1 MFYSHIGYAQRM
13 QHSPSFLVA
22 VALSGGADS
31 LYTLVRLHRAG
42 VPVLGIHGRFAQ
54 HLGLGPQAG
63 CAGTDPLAVEAGLAA
78 ACQRLGV
85 PFFVADC
92 AAAFM
97 QQVVTPFVQAYA
109 RGNTPNPCAHCNAT
123 IKFGTFL
130 QEAQKHGATHLATG
144 HYVRLVPPYAGQNT
158 MPEADTAEP
167 TPLEQGLSRIYD
179 EDALV
184 TALRRAPAITLADA
198 FGAPATTVE
207 RHALPQALLL
217 QGADVRKDQSYFL
230 SLVPGSALA
239 HALFPLG
246 QAHKSVVLQELAA
259 LGFAPPQGK
268 ESQEVCFVP
277 GDDYRAFV
285 PPVAEQLTISLGK
298 PGPVLLP
305 DGTRLGTHQGL
316 WQYTEGQRKGLGVC
330 WKEPLYV
337 LDKKRDEN
345 ILLLGPRGA
354 EGIHGCV
361 CHEVNEALPRH
372 LWPHTLL
379 AKTRYREAPKPCRAE
394 MVATTAGPE
403 LHIHF
408 LEPEDNVAP
417 GQIAALYAP
426 LHEQVEEDGRPVL
439 CLVAGGVIAKSVR
452 R

>member
-1 MFYSHIGYAQRM
+1 M
-13 QHSPSFLVA
+13 QHSSSFLVA

-31 LYTLVRLHRAG
+31 LFTLVRLHRAG

-54 HLGLGPQAG
+54 HLGLGPQTA
-63 CAGTDPLAVEAGLAA
+63 CAGTDPRAVEAGLAA

-85 PFFVADC
+85 PFVVADC
-92 AAAFM
+92 AQAFM
-97 QQVVTPFVQAYA
+97 QQVVAPFVQAYA

-123 IKFGTFL
+123 IKFGAFL

-144 HYVRLVPPYAGQNT
+144 HYVRLVPAAEVQTSAPQAYG
-158 MPEADTAEP
+158 AEP
-167 TPLEQGLSRIYD
+167 SALEQGLAVIY
-179 EDALV
+179 EGDALV
-184 TALRRAPAITLADA
+184 ATLRHAPAITLADA

-207 RHALPQALLL
+207 RSAFPQPLLL

-230 SLVPGSALA
+230 SLVPGAALA

-246 QAHKSVVLQELAA
+246 QAHKNVVLEELAA
-259 LGFAPPQGK
+259 LGFTPPQGK

-285 PPVAEQLTISLGK
+285 PPVAEQLGISLGQ

-337 LDKKRDEN
+337 LDKKRDDN

-354 EGIHGCV
+354 EGIAGCV
-361 CHEVNEALPRH
+361 CQEVNEAVPRH
-372 LWPHTLL
+372 LWPQTLL

-394 MVATTAGPE
+394 MVETATGPE
-403 LHIHF
+403 LHVHF
-408 LEPEDNVAP
+408 LEPEANVAP
-417 GQIAALYAP
+417 GQITALYAP
-426 LHEQVEEDGRPVL
+426 VYGHAEEDGRPVL
-439 CLVAGGVIAKSVR
+439 CLVAGGVIVGAVKR
-452 R
+452 

>member
-1 MFYSHIGYAQRM
+1 M
-13 QHSPSFLVA
+13 QHSSSFFVA

-54 HLGLGPQAG
+54 HLGLGPQAN

-78 ACQRLGV
+78 VCQRLGV

-92 AAAFM
+92 AEAFM
-97 QQVVTPFVQAYA
+97 QQVVAPFVQSYA
-109 RGNTPNPCAHCNAT
+109 KGNTPNPCAHCNAT
-123 IKFGTFL
+123 IKFGVFL

-144 HYVRLVPPYAGQNT
+144 HYVRLVPPAVT
-158 MPEADTAEP
+158 DAEQALHGECARDANAP
-167 TPLEQGLSRIYD
+167 QRSAQEQGLAVIYEGD
-179 EDALV
+179 PLV
-184 TALRRAPAITLADA
+184 GSLRHARSIVLADA
-198 FGAPATTVE
+198 SGAPATTVD
-207 RHALPQALLL
+207 RHQFPQPLLL

-230 SLVPGSALA
+230 SLVPGAALA

-285 PPVAEQLTISLGK
+285 PPVAEQLGISLGQ
-298 PGPVLLP
+298 PGPVVLP

-337 LDKKRDEN
+337 LDKKREEN

-354 EGIHGCV
+354 EGIAGCV
-361 CHEVNEALPRH
+361 CHHMNEALPRH
-372 LWPHTLL
+372 LWPETLL
-379 AKTRYREAPKPCRAE
+379 AKTRYREAPKPCRARVVE
-394 MVATTAGPE
+394 TANGPE

-408 LEPEDNVAP
+408 LEPEPNVAP

-426 LHEQVEEDGRPVL
+426 LHGHVEEDGRPVL
-439 CLVAGGVIAKSVR
+439 CLVAGGVIAGPL
-452 R
+452 

>member
-1 MFYSHIGYAQRM
+1 M
-13 QHSPSFLVA
+13 QHSSSFLVA

-31 LYTLVRLHRAG
+31 LFTLVRLHRAG

-54 HLGLGPQAG
+54 HLGLGAQ
-63 CAGTDPLAVEAGLAA
+63 CAGADPLAVEAGLAA

-92 AAAFM
+92 AEAFM

-109 RGNTPNPCAHCNAT
+109 KGNTPNPCAHCNAT
-123 IKFGTFL
+123 IKFGAFL

-144 HYVRLVPPYAGQNT
+144 HYVRLVPTFMEQASTPAANK
-158 MPEADTAEP
+158 ADSS
-167 TPLEQGLSRIYD
+167 PLEQGLAAIYEGD
-179 EDALV
+179 TLLA
-184 TALRRAPAITLADA
+184 ALRHAPAIPLADA
-198 FGAPATTVE
+198 FGAFATMLE
-207 RHALPQALLL
+207 RHALPQPLLL

-230 SLVPGSALA
+230 SLVPGAALA

-259 LGFAPPQGK
+259 LGFTPPQGK

-285 PPVAEQLTISLGK
+285 PPVAEQLGIALGQ

-337 LDKKRDEN
+337 LDKQRDAN
-345 ILLLGPRGA
+345 VLLLGPRGA
-354 EGIHGCV
+354 EGIGGCV
-361 CHEVNEALPRH
+361 CREVNEAVPRH
-372 LWPHTLL
+372 LWPQTLL

-394 MVATTAGPE
+394 LVETASGPE

-426 LHEQVEEDGRPVL
+426 LHGHAEEDGRPVL
-439 CLVAGGVIAKSVR
+439 CLVAGGVIASAVKR
-452 R
+452 